1 MTAPTPPDALAAP
14 AGGLRPPAER
24 LDPRARLLWTIDV
37 AIVAVAA
44 VALGALALGVTE
56 GVGEVPAP
64 LLAWGG
70 LVLVALAG
78 AAAAAT
84 VPGILYRAF
93 RWEVTPLGLY
103 VQRGWLWR
111 TWTVVPHSR
120 IQSIETTVGPLH
132 RLLGLAQVEVRTASG
147 GGGATVPGLSEELV
161 ARLTAQL
168 AAAAGRGD
176 AA

>member
-1 MTAPTPPDALAAP
+1 VSAPTPPDALAAP

-24 LDPRARLLWTIDV
+24 LDPRARLLWVLDV
-37 AIVAVAA
+37 ALATGALVVLGAIGLTVAA
-44 VALGALALGVTE
+44 ATA
-56 GVGEVPAP
+56 EVPAP
-64 LLAWGG
+64 LLLWGA

-78 AAAAAT
+78 AAVAAT

-103 VQRGWLWR
+103 VQRGWFWR

-168 AAAAGRGD
+168 AAAAGEGD